1 MKLFSGIITILF
13 ALLISATAAWFS
25 VAGLVALFAATA
37 IPVMIMGTV
46 LESSKLV
53 AAGWLHSNWK
63 NPNVNFVHKA
73 YLTIAVIALMIITSI
88 GIYGFLS
95 KGHLEQAAPIAG
107 IELQIAA
114 KQQQIQMLQDSNTRL
129 EEEQKQMDAGVSA
142 FLQGG
147 SLRGAQAGLKAR
159 GRQSSERASIQKQ
172 MEANNDQIQKLDAD
186 ILPLKQQTVEVEAK
200 LGPVK
205 YVAQLFGWQD
215 TDKAVRLVILTIMVA
230 FDPLAVIL
238 LISATISFGEW
249 AEEKR
254 AKKAEQTK
262 QSISPANNTRLPTG
276 YKIVDVNTPVVADDV
291 SNTDMRV
298 VSPSMAYAPGFTGNE
313 NGVPVRTENTS
324 AITDSD
330 VGRYRKSQDQLI
342 DPVEPISNSNIV
354 TVIEPGFVL
363 SEVTS
368 TVPEVNE
375 QPEVSDAA
383 EVAYTSE
390 ETIAPIRSDLE
401 DIHGRGE
408 PTFGIATEVVDANE
422 PSFQQEETTQDNED
436 KLAGLRATDILAPE
450 AAASVE
456 IVLETAPEAH
466 QELSVDVATP
476 VADAAPNDKERL
488 IEILEKRPEFL
499 QDLIDVISSHRQQ
512 EEANTTKAKTT
523 APVKTGPKPWIS

>member
-1 MKLFSGIITILF
+1 MKLFSGLITILF

-63 NPNVNFVHKA
+63 NPNVTFIHKA

-95 KGHLEQAAPIAG
+95 KGHLEQAAPLAG
-107 IELQIAA
+107 VELQINA

-129 EEEQKQMDAGVSA
+129 QQEQKQLDDGVSA

-159 GRQSSERASIQKQ
+159 GRQSSERANIQKQ
-172 MEANNDQIQKLDAD
+172 MDANNAQIEKLDAD

-238 LISATISFGEW
+238 LISATISLGEW
-249 AEEKR
+249 AEER
-254 AKKAEQTK
+254 AAKKTK
-262 QSISPANNTRLPTG
+262 QETTQKPVDQARLPVGFEIDTEFPRNE
-276 YKIVDVNTPVVADDV
+276 DL
-291 SNTDMRV
+291 RV

-313 NGVPVRTENTS
+313 NGVPVRVEETPSE
-324 AITDSD
+324 
-330 VGRYRKSQDQLI
+330 
-342 DPVEPISNSNIV
+342 PFVEPTIV
-354 TVIEPGFVL
+354 TEEQKTIRADLEDMNSRL
-363 SEVTS
+363 A
-368 TVPEVNE
+368 TV
-375 QPEVSDAA
+375 A
-383 EVAYTSE
+383 EVAE
-390 ETIAPIRSDLE
+390 VID
-401 DIHGRGE
+401 
-408 PTFGIATEVVDANE
+408 ATE
-422 PSFQQEETTQDNED
+422 PETEQDQTHNDED
-436 KLAGLRATDILAPE
+436 KLDAMRAADPIAPE
-450 AAASVE
+450 TAAKEVPA
-456 IVLETAPEAH
+456 ET
-466 QELSVDVATP
+466 VNDVTIP
-476 VADAAPNDKERL
+476 VIEKAPNDKERL
-488 IEILEKRPEFL
+488 IEILEKRPEIL

-512 EEANTTKAKTT
+512 EEAKTEPKVEET
-523 APVKTGPKPWIS
+523 PTVEEVAQPVVEAAPSKVGPKPWL